1 MFFVTIPHS
10 GRQIPK
16 EAVWLKNLPPSI
28 LYCDIDAFVDELYEP
43 ALKKLKITSLA
54 FPWHRYA
61 VDANRKP
68 EDICYQTVEGAKSEC
83 RKMDI
88 IGFHWKETTKGDI
101 LISKPLS
108 QDIHKTIVKKYYE
121 PFHQKIRNQFLEFK
135 NKKFSSI
142 YHLDLHSMP
151 SLGKD
156 IHKDPGGT
164 RAEVVIGNR
173 KGASAGE
180 EFTKLVFDA
189 YKDEGFKVKMNW
201 PYQGGRIT
209 EIYGQPK
216 QNQHTIQVELNRSL
230 YMNEEKGQKK
240 ENFFDLQQKFTNVLS
255 SLQASLKKVHE

>member
-1 MFFVTIPHS
+1 
-10 GRQIPK
+10 
-16 EAVWLKNLPPSI
+16 
-28 LYCDIDAFVDELYEP
+28 
-43 ALKKLKITSLA
+43 
-54 FPWHRYA
+54 
-61 VDANRKP
+61 
-68 EDICYQTVEGAKSEC
+68 
-83 RKMDI
+83 
-88 IGFHWKETTKGDI
+88 
-101 LISKPLS
+101 
-108 QDIHKTIVKKYYE
+108 
-121 PFHQKIRNQFLEFK
+121 
-135 NKKFSSI
+135 
-142 YHLDLHSMP
+142 MP

-240 ENFFDLQQKFTNVLS
+240 GKFF
-255 SLQASLKKVHE
+255 